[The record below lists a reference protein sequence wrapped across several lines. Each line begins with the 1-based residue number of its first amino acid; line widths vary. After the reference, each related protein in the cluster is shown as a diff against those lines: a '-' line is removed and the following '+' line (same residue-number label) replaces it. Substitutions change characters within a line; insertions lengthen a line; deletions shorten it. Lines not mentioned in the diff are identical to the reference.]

1 MKISLNKDYASR
13 HLFVTVLMLGLG
25 GWFGYDGL
33 VTYPSTPARELYK
46 TIEKC
51 EAPENLS
58 AEALEAFKRQKTQ
71 TQYGFAILSLLA
83 GAIVGLRLLKAAK
96 FDFSFDDAGFT
107 CRGKTRSRA
116 EIANVDRSE
125 WESKSII
132 VLTTTDGAR
141 ITLDAW
147 HHTGVKD
154 FVETL

>member
-51 EAPENLS
+51 EAPENFS
-58 AEALEAFKRQKTQ
+58 DEALEAFKTQKTQ
-71 TQYGFAILSLLA
+71 TQYGLAILSLLA

-107 CRGKTRSRA
+107 YCGKTRTRA
-116 EIANVDRSE
+116 EIAKIDRSK
-125 WESKSII
+125 WESKSIL
-132 VLTTTDGAR
+132 VLTTTDSTR

-147 HHTGVKD
+147 HHTGVKE
-154 FVETL
+154 FAETL